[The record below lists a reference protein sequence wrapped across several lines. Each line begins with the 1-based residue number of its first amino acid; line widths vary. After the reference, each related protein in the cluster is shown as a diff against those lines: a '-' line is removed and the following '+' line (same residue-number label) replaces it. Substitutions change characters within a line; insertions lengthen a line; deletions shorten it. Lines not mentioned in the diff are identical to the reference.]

1 MKMKMKIRKM
11 IAILA
16 KNEWLCKWHFVYLLG
31 SRLELD
37 AIDNENNNKWCFL
50 GILGHAGYALQK
62 LDNIHLSCID
72 MVSASSFLLDHI
84 RLEIRIGKTNLDRSF
99 RIGNAN

>member
-1 MKMKMKIRKM
+1 MKMKIKKM

-37 AIDNENNNKWCFL
+37 ANDNKNNKWCFL

-84 RLEIRIGKTNLDRSF
+84 RLEIRIGKTNLDRSL

>member
-1 MKMKMKIRKM
+1 MKMKMKIKKM

-37 AIDNENNNKWCFL
+37 ANDNKNNKWCFL

-84 RLEIRIGKTNLDRSF
+84 RLEIRIGKTNLDRSL

>member
-1 MKMKMKIRKM
+1 M

-16 KNEWLCKWHFVYLLG
+16 KNEWLCKWHCVYLLG

-37 AIDNENNNKWCFL
+37 AIDNKNNNKWCFL
-50 GILGHAGYALQK
+50 GIMLYKNWITFTYLASIWYPLAL
-62 LDNIHLSCID
+62 
-72 MVSASSFLLDHI
+72 FFLDHI

>member
-16 KNEWLCKWHFVYLLG
+16 KNEWLCKWHCVYLLG

-72 MVSASSFLLDHI
+72 MVSASSFCWI
-84 RLEIRIGKTNLDRSF
+84 TYG
-99 RIGNAN
+99 